1 MNLLLH
7 YLHRPSETE
16 SVYGAYSFTN
26 PEGLKPGP
34 VHHEIEKLL
43 IGAEFFVPNRLGVPA
58 LDGTTAATEA
68 DSDYHEYEG
77 IEETEDEAQDSRSMR
92 EFLDEL
98 KKYKKENPGEF
109 W

>member
-1 MNLLLH
+1 MLH

-16 SVYGAYSFTN
+16 CVYGVYRFTN

-43 IGAEFFVPNRLGVPA
+43 IGAEFFVPNRVGVPP
-58 LDGTTAATEA
+58 LDGTNVTTEA

-77 IEETEDEAQDSRSMR
+77 IEETEEEAQDSRSMR